1 MAEID
6 ETLEHLLI
14 LGVPQLVNGV
24 LMINGTPVPPFSN
37 MTLSQLK
44 AITDFSTIDGYIIRV
59 TNRHDISGGGGSYFT
74 ADGTNNRAVL
84 LSNPI
89 HYTSFA
95 SLKTDFP
102 LDNKWKGL
110 RATYQFTNGNLV
122 ELYNTG
128 TGGKYTNKYAVDIYN
143 GVFGE
148 VASPTQ
154 SLTATSGTFGI
165 PVMEFEADFIQPG
178 SRFRCMVQA
187 GKTGAGGTAVYTIR
201 VGTGNNSTD
210 SPFYS
215 ATMSNLNPIQM
226 NGDSL
231 VTVVNATNFHS
242 SQNNALNGGGGTGAI
257 DPRTTQF
264 NTAAKMYMNA
274 MLSSA
279 NAADTNSL
287 LSLML
292 RLEVL

>member
-1 MAEID
+1 MAELD

-14 LGVPQLVNGV
+14 LGVPQIVNGV
-24 LMINGTPVPPFSN
+24 LTINGTPVPPFSD
-37 MTLSQLK
+37 MTLAQIK
-44 AITDFSTIDGYIIRV
+44 AITDFSTINGYIIRCID
-59 TNRHDISGGGGSYFT
+59 RYDLSGCFVYFK
-74 ADGTNNRAVL
+74 ADGVNNRPVL
-84 LSNPI
+84 MDNPI

-143 GVFGE
+143 GVFGT
-148 VASPTQ
+148 VASPTK
-154 SLTATSGTFGI
+154 SLTATSGTFTI

-187 GKTGAGGTAVYTIR
+187 GKTGAGGTAVYAIR

-242 SQNNALNGGGGTGAI
+242 SQNNALNGGGGTGFI

-264 NTAAKMYMNA
+264 NTASKMYMNA
-274 MLSSA
+274 MLSGA
-279 NAADTNSL
+279 NAGDTNSL

>member
-6 ETLEHLLI
+6 ETLEHLLV
-14 LGVPQLVNGV
+14 LGVPQVVNGV
-24 LMINGTPVPPFSN
+24 LMINGTPVPPFSD
-37 MTLSQLK
+37 MTLAQIK
-44 AITDFSTIDGYIIRV
+44 AITDFSTINGYIIRC
-59 TNRHDISGGGGSYFT
+59 TNRYDLSGCFVYFK
-74 ADGTNNRAVL
+74 ADGINNRPVL
-84 LSNPI
+84 MDNPI

-95 SLKTDFP
+95 SLKSDFP
-102 LDNKWKGL
+102 LDDKWKGL
-110 RATYQFTNGNLV
+110 TATYQFTNGNLV

-143 GVFGE
+143 GVFGLP
-148 VASPTQ
+148 ASPTI
-154 SLTATSGTFGI
+154 SLTATSGIFGI

-187 GKTGAGGTAVYTIR
+187 GKTGTGGTAVYAIR

-215 ATMSNLNPIQM
+215 ATISNLNPIQM
-226 NGDSL
+226 SGDSL
-231 VTVVNATNFHS
+231 VTVVNATNFHTT
-242 SQNNALNGGGGTGAI
+242 QNNALNGGGGTGVI

-264 NTAAKMYMNA
+264 DTASKMYMNA

-279 NAADTNSL
+279 NSGDTNSL